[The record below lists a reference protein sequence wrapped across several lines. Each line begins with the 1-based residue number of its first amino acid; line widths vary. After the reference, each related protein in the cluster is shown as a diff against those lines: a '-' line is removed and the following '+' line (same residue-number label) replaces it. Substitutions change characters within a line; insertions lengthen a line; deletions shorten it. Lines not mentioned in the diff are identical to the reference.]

1 MKKTILITGASSG
14 IGKATAEIFAENNY
28 NIIITGRRKIKLE
41 KLSKKL
47 TEDHQINCHVL
58 VFDVQDKAAT
68 NLAINSLPSHL
79 KDIDILLNNAGLALG
94 REAIDKSD
102 MQDWETMIDTN
113 IKGLLYVSRAIIPF
127 MKANKKGQIINIS
140 SIAAKEIYAN
150 GNVYC
155 ATKHAVDALTKAM
168 QIDLL
173 PHKIKVSSV
182 APGMV
187 DTEFSEVRYKGNKE
201 LANKTYEGFTPLYA
215 KDIAEVIYFIATRP
229 AHVNIHDIL
238 VMPSAQ
244 ATATNVRKE

>member
-14 IGKATAEIFAENNY
+14 IGKATAEVFAENNY

-140 SIAAKEIYAN
+140 SIAAKEVYAN